1 MKLLIAMT
9 MMVFTSTSV
18 FAACKAES
26 AGDCKL
32 QVDCE
37 KLNVGGKKVVEW
49 KVIPPQAGQCVS
61 LKAEDPNTDCS
72 SINQKKGNKEQQP
85 EDSSTGSSKQ
95 VFNK

>member
-18 FAACKAES
+18 FAICKAES
-26 AGDCKL
+26 AGDCKA
-32 QVDCE
+32 QAECE

-49 KVIPPQAGQCVS
+49 KVIPPQAGQCFS

-72 SINQKKGNKEQQP
+72 SINSSSGAKGTQ
-85 EDSSTGSSKQ
+85 DSAPKAAPSTTKG
-95 VFNK
+95 V